1 MATDVPKAT
10 FLFQNVTNFV
20 PIFEGLPVVV
30 FQISTDILKAE
41 RIIFHCSWNE
51 KSPFSLLQGEKSPPK
66 RATRQKSPKS
76 QKNRFL
82 FFGLKRSEMCWN
94 MLSRWNFHEKIDFK
108 KFLGYRTFSQIKVL
122 EKIQKS
128 SKKSI
133 FVFWSKTVRN
143 MLKRALPV
151 KFSRKNRF

>member
-20 PIFEGLPVVV
+20 PIFESLPVVE

-66 RATRQKSPKS
+66 RATHQKLPKS

-82 FFGLKRSEMCWN
+82 LFGLKRSEICWN
-94 MLSRWNFHEKIDFK
+94 MLSRWNFHKKSDFK
-108 KFLGYRTFSQIKVL
+108 KFLGYRTFSQKESL
-122 EKIQKS
+122 RKNSKIFKNL
-128 SKKSI
+128 I

-151 KFSRKNRF
+151 KLSRKNRF